1 MAEPVCIGTY
11 SEPPFRMEE
20 ILRYAGAG
28 GSGQEDILRL
38 AEECAGLTRGRLSFR
53 VCWREFPVTSD
64 ETGMDLG
71 FARTDAASLRRRLA
85 GCDRAVL
92 FAATVG
98 LEMDRLIVRYS
109 AVSPARALMLQAV
122 GAERIESLCDLFCE
136 ETARRAAR
144 EGRRTRPRFS
154 PGYGDLPLELQRDIF
169 RALDCQRAIG
179 LTLNESLLM
188 SPSKSVTALIG
199 IGPDTGKA
207 KETADVP
214 DASGGCAGCGEIDC
228 PYRKERN
235 DEDH

>member
-1 MAEPVCIGTY
+1 
-11 SEPPFRMEE
+11 MEE

-136 ETARRAAR
+136 DTARRAAR

-154 PGYGDLPLELQRDIF
+154 PGYGDLPLEMQRDIF

-199 IGPDTGKA
+199 IGPDTGTA
-207 KETADVP
+207 KEAADVP
-214 DASGGCAGCGEIDC
+214 DASGGCAGCAETDC
-228 PYRKERN
+228 LYRV
-235 DEDH
+235 